1 MLSRLCSRNWVSL
14 HGGGSHCGLQ
24 YQWFSTKRCTSS
36 YNDFTVSYLVNSC
49 GLSPKAAV
57 KASDKVNLQPSSLA
71 RPDSVL
77 AVLREHEF
85 SDTQISTL
93 VRRDPRFLLADAKRT
108 LLPKL
113 EFLFSKGMSRLDVAK
128 IVTYN
133 SFLLSRSVENCFVPC
148 YTFLKS
154 VVVCDAK
161 VVCIWK
167 RNAYI
172 FGQILYKN
180 VIPNLEFVRELGMS
194 QSRVPSME
202 ALSRKETT
210 WKRCQEA
217 YRSWGWS
224 DDDILSAF
232 KVCPLCM
239 TKSEK
244 KIMETMDFLVSK
256 MGWESGKIVK
266 IPEYDVRGGLY
277 QCDAANLFS
286 ETCHESYQSKGLIEE
301 EKLSLATVITNPEE
315 YFLSRFVTRYV
326 DQVPQLSNIYQ
337 GKMDVQDV

>member
-1 MLSRLCSRNWVSL
+1 MLSRLCSRNWVSP

-36 YNDFTVSYLVNSC
+36 SDDFTVSYLVNSC

-57 KASDKVNLQPSSLA
+57 KASDKKSLQPSSLA

-85 SDTQISTL
+85 SGTQISTL

-113 EFLFSKGMSRLDVAK
+113 EFLFSKGMSRLEVAK

-133 SFLLSRSVENCFVPC
+133 SFLLSRSLDNCFVPC

-154 VVVCDAK
+154 VLLCDAK
-161 VVCIWK
+161 V
-167 RNAYI
+167 
-172 FGQILYKN
+172 
-180 VIPNLEFVRELGMS
+180 
-194 QSRVPSME
+194 SRVSVLLTTRAELLMRKPESFSELASQVQQVGFDPQKSDFVQAME
-202 ALSRKETT
+202 ALGRKETT

-244 KIMETMDFLVSK
+244 KTMETMDFLVNK

-266 IPEYDVRGGLY
+266 VPYVFKYSLEKRIIPRCSVVRVL
-277 QCDAANLFS
+277 
-286 ETCHESYQSKGLIEE
+286 
-301 EKLSLATVITNPEE
+301 LS
-315 YFLSRFVTRYV
+315 
-326 DQVPQLSNIYQ
+326 
-337 GKMDVQDV
+337 

>member
-1 MLSRLCSRNWVSL
+1 MGLSGDHMRTWRGDHTGSRRVGFAMDFSAL
-14 HGGGSHCGLQ
+14 HYPVESSSFVQ
-24 YQWFSTKRCTSS
+24 FPQWFSTKICTSS

-161 VVCIWK
+161 VK
-167 RNAYI
+167 SD
-172 FGQILYKN
+172 
-180 VIPNLEFVRELGMS
+180 FV
-194 QSRVPSME
+194 QAME

-232 KVCPLCM
+232 KAV
-239 TKSEK
+239 
-244 KIMETMDFLVSK
+244 
-256 MGWESGKIVK
+256 
-266 IPEYDVRGGLY
+266 Y
-277 QCDAANLFS
+277 
-286 ETCHESYQSKGLIEE
+286 
-301 EKLSLATVITNPEE
+301 
-315 YFLSRFVTRYV
+315 
-326 DQVPQLSNIYQ
+326 DQV
-337 GKMDVQDV
+337 